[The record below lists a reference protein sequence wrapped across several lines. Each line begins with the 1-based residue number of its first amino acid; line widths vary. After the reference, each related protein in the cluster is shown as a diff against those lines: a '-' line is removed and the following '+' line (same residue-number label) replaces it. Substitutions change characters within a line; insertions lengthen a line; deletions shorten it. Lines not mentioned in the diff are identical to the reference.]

1 MVCMYIIESESDIIV
16 SKSYRSEYSDIIGY
30 TCIHVY
36 ICIYFNNQCEYI
48 KYMYKNDGIISV
60 SLVLILV

>member
-16 SKSYRSEYSDIIGY
+16 SKSYRSEYCDIIGY
-30 TCIHVY
+30 TCLHVY

-48 KYMYKNDGIISV
+48 
-60 SLVLILV
+60 